1 MGRVRGVGVVPQNSR
16 RGMRAA
22 WPRLVA
28 ILAVLAAGHVRAA
41 GGDDGRFGVAECTP
55 SSPCVHLV
63 AHSHMD
69 PGWRNTFDQYI
80 IGSGN
85 GIHRSAV
92 LACARDPA
100 RRFTF
105 GDAAFLVRWLE
116 SEGGEAPPEDCV
128 YSPTPSRGRGPCGTT
143 WLELFRS
150 LVRDGRVDV
159 VGGGWVSH
167 DEAVTPVHLA
177 AANFDAGADAL
188 RAVIGDAD
196 WRPTVAWQIDPF
208 GHAASTPTLLAHLG
222 YTHIVVNRVPRGAR
236 REAVRRREREF
247 VWTRGGTRSGGKVV
261 AHLLRRHY
269 NVPSALDFT
278 GERADVDWTA
288 AAGALEA
295 EAVASFEGLAHGAGR
310 AMMLVGDDFRFK
322 DAERTFAA
330 WETLLSRVGSGNWD
344 GDRDGDGNRDGGG
357 RRAGPRGGKRSAFR
371 FAWST
376 PAEYFAASASNR
388 FDKPLP
394 TRSGS
399 FLPYADNWPVSE
411 NAWVGSFV
419 HRRELKRAVIAS
431 STAALDAGSLAALVP
446 NANDVERIETSR
458 AARASYL
465 GLHHDAITGTC
476 PKSVADDFTAWARK
490 GEALARDATARSAA
504 RALQCDVGAEHSWTE
519 EHGWTGSD
527 GGAAR
532 LREPGDAVAVHNPTG
547 WFLPYA
553 EVRLLV
559 GRRVKVVDARTG
571 RAVPTQERRTDGVR
585 FLNGLL
591 RSRSSRSRSS
601 HGADGEDDERI
612 DGLSETVVAL
622 TDLPPLGIVRLAAVA
637 AGDDTKADDDGRY
650 AKAPRRDPAVTF
662 ESDGTA
668 AVGGVKMSVASVASP
683 ADERFGDG
691 PYVSRSGLWHALPV
705 VVGALVCFVNVTFA
719 AWVAARALGKRR
731 AAVRRRRRRGL
742 LDGASPVKSSKPR
755 GVGGGGFLSTFAAR
769 ARRFNRYS
777 LAERSTMSKPLATRV
792 ARRFAAPAFIGVV
805 LVLFT
810 HSTACVSDASHGA
823 IVRGG
828 YRSGAWIGGAAG
840 LVNAARSRGKG
851 TMGGA
856 AASGCV
862 AALAAFVT
870 LARAPSLSHRG
881 MVGHGLIAPRC
892 FAGEVYTECVARF
905 GAVANPSL
913 PSAVLTVR
921 ERTHRSPSLETEGD
935 PVNPRRIRETETLNP
950 NPNPI
955 EVEWAAFAP
964 EDVEI
969 VARVAPSN
977 GAASRGL
984 LVDDGIGVT
993 PHTWSS
999 QRGWS
1004 VPANELPSG
1013 AFVALSPDPTSAD
1026 VLGLVLSPG
1035 SAATSVAHVNG
1046 GAWLGVH
1053 RQAVNDDGHGLGAAR
1068 RTLVDESPGALSFLV
1083 ARGSVASLRRLAAE
1097 SSRPATASS
1106 LGALDAACELA
1117 EWSPVAEPLP
1127 RHVEVLAVTERAP
1140 LGWTSMG
1147 GADEGRGL
1155 GGTGNE
1161 GGGLGGTAVPGFC
1174 PLWFRVRDAR
1184 EASQLAAGRDGSDGV
1199 TTAAS
1204 LERSLGSMGRIV
1216 MQPASLL
1223 PGEIGYVLV
1232 RRECER

>member
-1 MGRVRGVGVVPQNSR
+1 MGRVRGVGVVPQTSG

-22 WPRLVA
+22 WLRLVA
-28 ILAVLAAGHVRAA
+28 ILAALAAGRAA

-69 PGWRNTFDQYI
+69 PGWRNTFDQYVI
-80 IGSGN
+80 NSGN

-116 SEGGEAPPEDCV
+116 REGREAPPEDCV
-128 YSPTPSRGRGPCGTT
+128 YSPTPSRARDPCGTT

-177 AANFDAGADAL
+177 AAQFDAGAAAL
-188 RAVIGDAD
+188 RAVVGDDD

-208 GHAASTPTLLAHLG
+208 GHAASTPAVLAHLG
-222 YTHIVVNRVPRGAR
+222 YRYAVVNRVPRGAR

-247 VWTRGGTRSGGKVV
+247 VWTRAGSSRGKVV

-269 NVPSALDFT
+269 NVPRALDFT
-278 GERADVDWTA
+278 GERTGVDWDA
-288 AAGALEA
+288 AAAALEA
-295 EAVASFEGLAHGAGR
+295 EAVASFEGLARGAGR

-330 WETLLSRVGSGNWD
+330 WETLLARVGSGNRE
-344 GDRDGDGNRDGGG
+344 GDRDGGG

-376 PAEYFAASASNR
+376 PAEYFAAASASNP
-388 FDKPLP
+388 DELP
-394 TRSGS
+394 TREGS

-419 HRRELKRAVIAS
+419 HRRELKRAVVVS
-431 STAALDAGSLAALVP
+431 STAALNAGSLAALCP
-446 NANDVERIETSR
+446 NGPNDSNDDATERIETSR
-458 AARASYL
+458 AARAAYL

-476 PKSVADDFTAWARK
+476 PKSVADDFTSWARK
-490 GEALARDATARSAA
+490 GEALARDVTARSAA
-504 RALQCDVGAEHSWTE
+504 RALRCDVGAKRGTE
-519 EHGWTGSD
+519 TESD
-527 GGAAR
+527 DGAAR

-547 WFLPYA
+547 WVLPYA

-571 RAVPTQERRTDGVR
+571 HAVPTQERRTDGVR

-591 RSRSSRSRSS
+591 RSRA
-601 HGADGEDDERI
+601 GGEEDDEI
-612 DGLSETVVAL
+612 DGLTETVAAL
-622 TDLPPLGIVRLAAVA
+622 NDLPPLGIVRLAAVA
-637 AGDDTKADDDGRY
+637 VGDEMKTDDADDADDGRY

-691 PYVSRSGLWHALPV
+691 PYVSRSGLWHVLPV

-731 AAVRRRRRRGL
+731 GAPRRQRRRGL
-742 LDGASPVKSSKPR
+742 LDGASSVKSSKPR
-755 GVGGGGFLSTFAAR
+755 RSRVRGIGGGGFLATFAAR
-769 ARRFNRYS
+769 AQRGFNRYS
-777 LAERSTMSKPLATRV
+777 LAERSTRSKPLATRV
-792 ARRFAAPAFIGVV
+792 ARRFAAPAIVGVV
-805 LVLFT
+805 LVLAA

-828 YRSGAWIGGAAG
+828 YRSGAWIGGVAG

-851 TMGGA
+851 TMGAA

-862 AALAAFVT
+862 AALAAFVI
-870 LARAPSLSHRG
+870 LARAPSLSYRG

-921 ERTHRSPSLETEGD
+921 ERVGRALETERGS
-935 PVNPRRIRETETLNP
+935 PPREP
-950 NPNPI
+950 PPI
-955 EVEWAAFAP
+955 EVEWAALAP

-984 LVDDGIGVT
+984 LVDDGIGMT
-993 PHTWSS
+993 PHAWSS
-999 QRGWS
+999 RRGWS
-1004 VPANELPSG
+1004 VPVNEVPSG
-1013 AFVALSPDPTSAD
+1013 AFVALSSDANDAD
-1026 VLGLVLSPG
+1026 LLGLVLSPG

-1083 ARGSVASLRRLAAE
+1083 ARGSAASLRRLAAE
-1097 SSRPATASS
+1097 SSRPPTAAA
-1106 LGALDAACELA
+1106 LGGDVACELA

-1140 LGWTSMG
+1140 LGWRTG
-1147 GADEGRGL
+1147 GD
-1155 GGTGNE
+1155 E
-1161 GGGLGGTAVPGFC
+1161 GGGAGGRFC

-1184 EASQLAAGRDGSDGV
+1184 EASSSAGKDGAEGA

>member
-1 MGRVRGVGVVPQNSR
+1 MGRVRGAGVVPQNSR

-69 PGWRNTFDQYI
+69 PGWRNTFDQYV

-188 RAVIGDAD
+188 RAVVGDAG

-222 YTHIVVNRVPRGAR
+222 YTHIVVNRVPRGVR

-295 EAVASFEGLAHGAGR
+295 EAVASFEGLARGAGR

-344 GDRDGDGNRDGGG
+344 GDRDWDGNRDGGG

-504 RALQCDVGAEHSWTE
+504 RALRCDVGAEHSWTE

-777 LAERSTMSKPLATRV
+777 LTERSTMSKPLATRV

-823 IVRGG
+823 IVRGR

-905 GAVANPSL
+905 GTVANPSL

-921 ERTHRSPSLETEGD
+921 ERTHRSPSVETEGD
-935 PVNPRRIRETETLNP
+935 PVDPRRIRETLNP

-993 PHTWSS
+993 PHAWSS
-999 QRGWS
+999 RRGWS

-1046 GAWLGVH
+1046 GARLGVH

-1097 SSRPATASS
+1097 SSRPATVAS
-1106 LGALDAACELA
+1106 LGALDAACEIA

-1147 GADEGRGL
+1147 GADEGGGL

>member
-1 MGRVRGVGVVPQNSR
+1 MGRVRGVGVVPQTSG

-22 WPRLVA
+22 WLRLVA
-28 ILAVLAAGHVRAA
+28 ILAVLAAGHVLAA

-69 PGWRNTFDQYI
+69 PGWRNTFDQYV

-128 YSPTPSRGRGPCGTT
+128 YSPTPSRGRDPCGTT

-177 AANFDAGADAL
+177 AAQFDAGAAAL
-188 RAVIGDAD
+188 RAVVGDDD

-208 GHAASTPTLLAHLG
+208 GHAASTPAVLAHLG
-222 YTHIVVNRVPRGAR
+222 YKHVVVNRVPRGAR
-236 REAVRRREREF
+236 REAVRRRGREF
-247 VWTRGGTRSGGKVV
+247 VWTRAGSSRGQVV
-261 AHLLRRHY
+261 AHMLRRHY
-269 NVPSALDFT
+269 NVPRALDFT
-278 GERADVDWTA
+278 GERTDVDWASA
-288 AAGALEA
+288 AVALEA
-295 EAVASFEGLAHGAGR
+295 EAVASFEGLARGAGR

-330 WETLLSRVGSGNWD
+330 WETLLARVGSGD
-344 GDRDGDGNRDGGG
+344 RGGDRDGGG
-357 RRAGPRGGKRSAFR
+357 RRAGPRGPGKRSAFR

-376 PAEYFAASASNR
+376 PAEYFAATASN
-388 FDKPLP
+388 PVELP
-394 TRSGS
+394 RRVGS

-419 HRRELKRAVIAS
+419 HRRELKRAVVAS
-431 STAALDAGSLAALVP
+431 STAALNAGSLAALCP
-446 NANDVERIETSR
+446 NGAKDVERIETSR
-458 AARASYL
+458 AERAAYL

-476 PKSVADDFTAWARK
+476 PKSVADDFTSWARK
-490 GEALARDATARSAA
+490 GEALAEDVTARAAA
-504 RALQCDVGAEHSWTE
+504 RALRCDVGAEHSWRTE
-519 EHGWTGSD
+519 PDVGA
-527 GGAAR
+527 AAR

-547 WFLPYA
+547 WVLPYA

-559 GRRVKVVDARTG
+559 GRRVKIVDARTG

-591 RSRSSRSRSS
+591 RSPSL
-601 HGADGEDDERI
+601 ADGEEDDDI

-637 AGDDTKADDDGRY
+637 VGDDEMKTTGDVGRY

-691 PYVSRSGLWHALPV
+691 PYVSRSGLWHVLPV
-705 VVGALVCFVNVTFA
+705 VCGALVCFVNVTFA

-731 AAVRRRRRRGL
+731 AAPRRQRRRGL

-755 GVGGGGFLSTFAAR
+755 RSRVRDIGVYGFLATFAAR

-777 LAERSTMSKPLATRV
+777 LAERSTRSKPLATRV
-792 ARRFAAPAFIGVV
+792 ARRFAAPAFVGVV
-805 LVLFT
+805 LVLAA
-810 HSTACVSDASHGA
+810 HSTAFVSDASHGS

-828 YRSGAWIGGAAG
+828 YRSGAWIGGIAG
-840 LVNAARSRGKG
+840 VVNAARSRGKG

-870 LARAPSLSHRG
+870 LARAPSLSYRG

-892 FAGEVYTECVARF
+892 FAGEVYTECIARF

-921 ERTHRSPSLETEGD
+921 ERAGRALETERGS
-935 PVNPRRIRETETLNP
+935 PPREP
-950 NPNPI
+950 PPI
-955 EVEWAAFAP
+955 EVEWAALAP

-969 VARVAPSN
+969 VARVVPSN

-993 PHTWSS
+993 HHAWSS
-999 QRGWS
+999 RRGWS
-1004 VPANELPSG
+1004 VPANEVPSG
-1013 AFVALSPDPTSAD
+1013 AFVALSSDASDAD

-1097 SSRPATASS
+1097 SSRPPTAAA
-1106 LGALDAACELA
+1106 LGGDVACELA

-1140 LGWTSMG
+1140 LGWRIG
-1147 GADEGRGL
+1147 GDEGGGRGL
-1155 GGTGNE
+1155 GG
-1161 GGGLGGTAVPGFC
+1161 GFC

-1184 EASQLAAGRDGSDGV
+1184 EASAAAGRDGTEGA
-1199 TTAAS
+1199 TTAAA

-1216 MQPASLL
+1216 MQPSSLL